1 MKEKKLFDTITDVS
15 EDLIEEAAAVKFRA
29 ARGWRRWAAVAAC
42 AVLIAGAV
50 ALIPGDR
57 NSGGALMA
65 VNYPQAF
72 AFDDYD
78 TWRAILDA
86 NPVEED
92 FLAAINAFSY
102 ETTAAI
108 FADTGENIN
117 YSPLSLYYALAL
129 AASGAEGETA
139 RELLDL
145 LGVADASELSVQ
157 CGYYYRRLYRDNAIG
172 KLKIANSLWIDE
184 EMGNEAVDFRE
195 DFMQNAAE
203 NFYASVHTVDF
214 SSVETGELM
223 ARWVSDN
230 TNGTLSPEFAVDTQ
244 QLLSILNTIYFYD
257 QWTDRFDKGKT
268 ADGTFHLSDGSEV
281 QCDFMNSHY
290 GSAGFARGDGFT
302 RASLGLKNSGRMVF
316 ILPDEGVSPYEL
328 LSSPERMREAF
339 EGGEKGHGEVVWQ
352 VPKFDFGS
360 ELDLAD
366 AVNALGVSAAFTQEA
381 DFSGIT
387 AHVAFISSIRQE
399 THIAIDENGVEA
411 SAFTEIS
418 YATAA
423 LPEGRA
429 EMILD
434 RPFIYGI
441 VANNGSLLFV
451 GVCEDP
457 TAA

>member
-1 MKEKKLFDTITDVS
+1 MKEKKLFDAITDVR
-15 EDLIEEAAAVKFRA
+15 EALIEEAAAVKPRA
-29 ARGWRRWAAVAAC
+29 ARVWVRWLAVAAC
-42 AVLIAGAV
+42 AVLIAV
-50 ALIPGDR
+50 AAIFNPGGK

-65 VNYPQAF
+65 VNYPQAY
-72 AFDDYD
+72 AFDDND
-78 TWRAILDA
+78 AWRAVFDA
-86 NPVEED
+86 NPVEKD

-102 ETTAAI
+102 ETATAI
-108 FADTGENIN
+108 FTDTGENIN

-145 LGVADASELSVQ
+145 LGVADASELSAQ
-157 CGYYYRRLYRDNAIG
+157 CGNYYRRLYRDNEIG

-184 EMGNEAVDFRE
+184 ELGSQAVDFRA
-195 DFMQNAAE
+195 DFIQNAAE
-203 NFYASVHTVDF
+203 NFYASVHAVDF
-214 SSVETGELM
+214 SSAETGELM

-268 ADGTFHLSDGSEV
+268 EDGTFYLSDGGEV

-290 GSAGFARGDGFT
+290 GSAGFAWGNGFT

-328 LSSPERMREAF
+328 LSSPARMREAF
-339 EGGEKGHGEVVWQ
+339 EGGEEGHGEVVWQ
-352 VPKFDFGS
+352 IPKFDFGS

-366 AVNALGVSAAFTQEA
+366 AVKALGVSAAFTQDA
-381 DFSGIT
+381 DFSRIT
-387 AHVAFISSIRQE
+387 ANRAFISSIRQE
-399 THIAIDENGVEA
+399 THIAVDENGVEA

-418 YATAA
+418 YLGAGQ
-423 LPEGRA
+423 PDGRA